1 MSKTF
6 AHRLSE
12 GWLPLQS
19 ITGPACRSPLGHGAS
34 QEFLPLQRM
43 QMREPTHP
51 GFASSRFRCGC
62 RVSHPRAAFRLPNP
76 PDLFRPV
83 TLLGFSPSKL
93 LPPAEPRR
101 LSTPVAL
108 LPLPAL
114 GDVTEAT
121 CGRLANPAS
130 GPCSPPESVTIERGL
145 VVRPLAAPLGFPRSR
160 AFPACVAAGF
170 PAAPLSGLRA
180 PGSRQGRSASQ
191 GFDPLARCC
200 APRSEDRWEPQ
211 PFCDSRTSFPFRV
224 LRAAASRA
232 RAERVP
238 DIAARK
244 VRSKGRPLSSP
255 GGLAEGMS
263 VPDAGRHPTLDVIIR
278 DQVSGC
284 QTIEGN
290 RVTRTVDGR
299 CNSLDRGALEATI

>member
-1 MSKTF
+1 M
-6 AHRLSE
+6 
-12 GWLPLQS
+12 
-19 ITGPACRSPLGHGAS
+19 TGPAYQRPLGRGAS
-34 QEFLPLQRM
+34 LEFLPLQRI
-43 QMREPTHP
+43 QTREPTHP

-62 RVSHPRAAFRLPNP
+62 RVSHPLAAFRLPHP

-93 LPPAEPRR
+93 LPPTEPWR
-101 LSTPVAL
+101 LSAPVAL

-180 PGSRQGRSASQ
+180 LGSRQGRSASQ

-232 RAERVP
+232 RAERIP
-238 DIAARK
+238 DIAARE
-244 VRSKGRPLSSP
+244 VRSKGRPSSSP

-263 VPDAGRHPTLDVIIR
+263 VPDAGRHPTLDVIIPDR
-278 DQVSGC
+278 LGGC

-290 RVTRTVDGR
+290 RVTQPVDGR
-299 CNSLDRGALEATI
+299 RNSLDRGALKATS